1 MPERNCDFP
10 LLSWVRL
17 RAALACALLAAL
29 TGVAVQAILLL
40 HAATQAARALP
51 GAVSAEL
58 QATRTAVLHELD
70 SQATG
75 IRQDLTGQ
83 IEGARKD
90 LLVRTERQVAS
101 LRSDVMENVAE
112 IRTMADYRIG
122 DSLGRVDRALAIL
135 DSVNSELKPTL
146 DNAAVMTAQAK
157 EASGILFR
165 RDALPAQ
172 ILGLTA
178 AAKVT
183 LGQTA
188 ETMRDIQ
195 RATPEIVT
203 NIKATTQAST
213 EASKSTAT
221 VMRNFAEATKPLPKW
236 ARVALAV
243 APPIVQVG
251 ATVATA
257 VALTGK

>member
-1 MPERNCDFP
+1 MKR
-10 LLSWVRL
+10 LL
-17 RAALACALLAAL
+17 LLL
-29 TGVAVQAILLL
+29 FSISLVVSIVVGLQVIFLLQAI
-40 HAATQAARALP
+40 TQSTRALP

-58 QATRTAVLHELD
+58 QATRTAVLQELD
-70 SQATG
+70 NQATG

-83 IEGARKD
+83 VEGARKD
-90 LLVRTERQVAS
+90 LLVRTERQVEG
-101 LRSDVMENVAE
+101 LRSDVIENVAD
-112 IRTMADYRIG
+112 IRTMADRRID
-122 DSLGRVDRALAIL
+122 DSLGRVDKALAIL
-135 DSVNSELKPTL
+135 ESVNDELKPTL
-146 DNAAVMTAQAK
+146 DNAAVITAQAK

-183 LGQTA
+183 LGQSA

-195 RATPEIVT
+195 RATPEIVN

-213 EASKSTAT
+213 EASKNTAQ
-221 VMRNFAEATKPLPKW
+221 VMANFAKATKPLPTW

-251 ATVATA
+251 ATIATT